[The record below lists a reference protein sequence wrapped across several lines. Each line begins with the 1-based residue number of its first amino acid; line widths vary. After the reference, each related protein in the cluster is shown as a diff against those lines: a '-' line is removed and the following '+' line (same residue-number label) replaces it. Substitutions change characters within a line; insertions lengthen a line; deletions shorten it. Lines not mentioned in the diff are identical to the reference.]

1 MTTGRNGLPPREPA
15 DRLGRGPQLP
25 PYPGAP
31 APYRPKDLTAGEEF
45 PGPEAQSTI
54 KEASLETPVA
64 VARALGAP
72 PVQEEDGGAAAP
84 LPVLGVPR
92 SFDEL
97 IFHAVLLTPSREV
110 SVVVEQTIA
119 PGASGSVTVNIP
131 ANRVD
136 VARSFREGGD
146 GSVSYEIEVD
156 GPGRV
161 AVAQHRVTGG
171 ERSFAR
177 YFEKYGSVTIN
188 FTNNDPGN
196 AALLQVEWVS
206 VQVDTTKWLAYRN
219 NIRAW
224 SKLLGVQE

>member
-1 MTTGRNGLPPREPA
+1 MTTSRNGLSPVGPA
-15 DRLGRGPQLP
+15 DRLGAGPQLP
-25 PYPGAP
+25 PYPGGP
-31 APYRPKDLTAGEEF
+31 APYRPKGRPAGEEF

-64 VARALGAP
+64 LARALGAP
-72 PVQEEDGGAAAP
+72 PVQEGGAEAP

-97 IFHAVLLTPSREV
+97 VFHAVLLTPSREV

-136 VARSFREGGD
+136 VARTFREAGD

-177 YFEKYGSVTIN
+177 YFEKYGSVTIS
-188 FTNNDPGN
+188 FTNHDLANP
-196 AALLQVEWVS
+196 ALLQIEWIS
-206 VQVDTTKWLAYRN
+206 VQADTTKWLAYRN
-219 NIRAW
+219 NVRAW
-224 SKLLGVQE
+224 SKLLGIQE